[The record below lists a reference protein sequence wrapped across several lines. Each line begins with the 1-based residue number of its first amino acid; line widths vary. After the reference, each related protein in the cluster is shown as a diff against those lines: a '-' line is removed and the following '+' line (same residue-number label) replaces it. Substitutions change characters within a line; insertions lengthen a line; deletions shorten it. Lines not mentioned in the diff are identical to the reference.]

1 MANNITTSKGAVM
14 QTINGVTY
22 FKLQS
27 KYPGDYTKHCGL
39 LANEIDE
46 NFYFLRGYDIKDAEY
61 VDNDLVLTRV
71 NGDKLVAEMPKAHF
85 ELDKKS
91 GKIII
96 TFPDGTEEILDGFVL
111 EGCDVRVATDYT
123 LRGDGRICN
132 PLRLSEVEKTGT
144 YAPAKYFLDLTIS
157 ANTMP
162 DGDNLGKGFRI
173 VTKETIEPFGLLY
186 NFEGVTAIQSALT
199 AMNSPWRVPTRKDWG
214 EMLNSAE
221 YCDECRNHT
230 SDSINEWKGCVAGI
244 RAKSTT
250 SWEDFDGD
258 DDGNPTKGLDNLP
271 MTGSDGTF
279 HVIPVGYAEGS
290 RGAIT
295 SDFNYDIEGLK
306 KVASFWSNTAT
317 GSKFKS
323 AQPNIYTRTF
333 SFDSTHVLEE
343 SSKPSSRLS
352 LRLVRDFNL
361 ECTDFNEYTNILGY
375 NVPCVLISNPDTN
388 YSQIWTSV
396 NIGFTNPEFDG
407 KRGKQW
413 NKLVDEDREKQDL
426 YFINEW
432 NGAEWVKKQMRPGD
446 SVVILDYDNDPATSG
461 DTYHEWRVFEVEDGV
476 YELIDTV
483 DALKK
488 EFSKEFDEINER
500 IDDLESAL
508 SAETAER
515 IAEDEK
521 INERID
527 NEIERAISAETALDN
542 KIDAETE
549 RAISAETMLDNKI
562 DAETERAITEE
573 TAIWSALTQEIA
585 DRVAADEKINNRLD
599 EIESAITGE
608 IERLDEKI
616 DAETERATDREDEIE
631 GLTIDNGNFT
641 VDTNNSIDML
651 VLTRHNGEKIEI
663 MFNGNFGTLP
673 TE

>member
-27 KYPGDYTKHCGL
+27 KYPGDYVKHCGL
-39 LANEIDE
+39 LANEIDQ

-230 SDSINEWKGCVAGI
+230 SDSINEWKGCVAGA

-295 SDFNYDIEGLK
+295 SDFNYDIEGLG

-461 DTYHEWRVFEVEDGV
+461 DTYHEWRVYEVEDGV

-515 IAEDEK
+515 IAADEE
-521 INERID
+521 INERIDNVEEALSAETVERISEDTAIWSALTQEIADRIEADEEINDRIDEIESAITGEIERLDEKID

-542 KIDAETE
+542 KIDAE
-549 RAISAETMLDNKI
+549 I
-562 DAETERAITEE
+562 
-573 TAIWSALTQEIA
+573 
-585 DRVAADEKINNRLD
+585 
-599 EIESAITGE
+599 
-608 IERLDEKI
+608 
-616 DAETERATDREDEIE
+616 ERATEREDEIE
-631 GLTIDNGNFT
+631 GFTLADNGHSLKVNDGLKLSRKNGE
-641 VDTNNSIDML
+641 VISIDFDGDY
-651 VLTRHNGEKIEI
+651 GE
-663 MFNGNFGTLP
+663 LP

>member
-27 KYPGDYTKHCGL
+27 KYPGDYVKNCGL
-39 LANEIDE
+39 LSNEMDQ

-85 ELDKKS
+85 ELDKEN

-96 TFPDGTEEILDGFVL
+96 TFPDGTEEILDGFVF

-123 LRGDGRICN
+123 LRGDGRTCN

-230 SDSINEWKGCVAGI
+230 SDSINEWKGCVAGA

-271 MTGSDGTF
+271 MTGSNGTF

-290 RGAIT
+290 RGAII

-483 DALKK
+483 EALKK

-500 IDDLESAL
+500 IDDLESTL
-508 SAETAER
+508 SAETADR
-515 IAEDEK
+515 IAADEE

-527 NEIERAISAETALDN
+527 NEIERAISAETA
-542 KIDAETE
+542 
-549 RAISAETMLDNKI
+549 LDNKI

-585 DRVAADEKINNRLD
+585 DRVAADEEINEKIDAETERA
-599 EIESAITGE
+599 ISAETM
-608 IERLDEKI
+608 LDEKI
-616 DAETERATDREDEIE
+616 DAETERAISAETMLDNKIDAETERATEREDEIE
-631 GLTIDNGNFT
+631 GFTLADNGHSLKVNDGLKLSRKNGE
-641 VDTNNSIDML
+641 VISIDFDG
-651 VLTRHNGEKIEI
+651 NYGE
-663 MFNGNFGTLP
+663 LP

>member
-1 MANNITTSKGAVM
+1 MANNITTSKGSVM

-27 KYPGDYTKHCGL
+27 KYPGDYVKNCGL
-39 LANEIDE
+39 LANEIDQ

-96 TFPDGTEEILDGFVL
+96 TFPDGTEEILDGFVF

-123 LRGDGRICN
+123 LRGDGRTCN

-162 DGDNLGKGFRI
+162 VGDNLGKGFRI

-271 MTGSDGTF
+271 MTGSNGTF

-290 RGAIT
+290 RGAII

-461 DTYHEWRVFEVEDGV
+461 DTYHEWRVYEVEDGV

-508 SAETAER
+508 SAETSER

-521 INERID
+521 INERIDNVEEALSAETAERIEADEEINDRIDEIESAITGEIERLDEKID

-542 KIDAETE
+542 KIDAE
-549 RAISAETMLDNKI
+549 I
-562 DAETERAITEE
+562 
-573 TAIWSALTQEIA
+573 
-585 DRVAADEKINNRLD
+585 
-599 EIESAITGE
+599 
-608 IERLDEKI
+608 
-616 DAETERATDREDEIE
+616 ERATEREDEIE
-631 GLTIDNGNFT
+631 GFTLADDGHTLKVIDGLKLKRKNGE
-641 VDTNNSIDML
+641 VISIDFDGDY
-651 VLTRHNGEKIEI
+651 GE
-663 MFNGNFGTLP
+663 LP